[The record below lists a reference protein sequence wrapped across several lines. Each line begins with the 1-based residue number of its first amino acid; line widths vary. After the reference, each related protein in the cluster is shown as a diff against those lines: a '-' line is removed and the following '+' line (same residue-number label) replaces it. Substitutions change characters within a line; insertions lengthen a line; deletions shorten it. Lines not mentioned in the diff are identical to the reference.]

1 MNRILASTTALH
13 SFCPSLLGIYNKA
26 AACSPCSTSSP
37 QAAQLQMPGE
47 NYCPLCMLIKKLRL
61 WLQQIF
67 ASVTR
72 CSVKKKKKKV
82 SQVHTVFTD
91 RFSFSNFAWAAY
103 GSVKSHS
110 FLSILAL
117 TIIVQILTFQTIQP
131 PQKFVLM
138 RKCARV
144 LYYFA
149 WEQEGEK
156 KRWRSRQGSNW
167 KKNSS
172 GCAGWAGWA
181 PAGLK
186 PTRIWKVLFSSEG
199 GNGHSCQFAPQAL
212 CSGTRLDGSTI
223 DWTGLASL
231 KTSLWTERV

>member
-1 MNRILASTTALH
+1 M
-13 SFCPSLLGIYNKA
+13 Y
-26 AACSPCSTSSP
+26 
-37 QAAQLQMPGE
+37 
-47 NYCPLCMLIKKLRL
+47 
-61 WLQQIF
+61 
-67 ASVTR
+67 
-72 CSVKKKKKKV
+72 
-82 SQVHTVFTD
+82 TVFTD

-138 RKCARV
+138 RKRARV
-144 LYYFA
+144 LYHFA
-149 WEQEGEK
+149 WGQEK
-156 KRWRSRQGSNW
+156 KRWRRSRQGSNW
-167 KKNSS
+167 KKNSL

-186 PTRIWKVLFSSEG
+186 PTRVWKVLFSSEG

>member
-1 MNRILASTTALH
+1 M
-13 SFCPSLLGIYNKA
+13 Y
-26 AACSPCSTSSP
+26 
-37 QAAQLQMPGE
+37 
-47 NYCPLCMLIKKLRL
+47 
-61 WLQQIF
+61 
-67 ASVTR
+67 
-72 CSVKKKKKKV
+72 
-82 SQVHTVFTD
+82 TVFTD

-138 RKCARV
+138 RKRARV
-144 LYYFA
+144 LYHFA
-149 WEQEGEK
+149 WGQEK
-156 KRWRSRQGSNW
+156 KRWRRSRQGSNW
-167 KKNSS
+167 KKNSL
-172 GCAGWAGWA
+172 GCAGWAGCA

-186 PTRIWKVLFSSEG
+186 PTRVWKVLFSSEG